1 MSPETSELTLV
12 VVDNGAPWVRSLF
25 AAMPPDVA
33 VHNLR
38 INSLG
43 AGGFR
48 ALAAACKIFSV
59 EQIGPNQWQHYT
71 VIPGWSRAYRIS
83 TTIAAAKVRRLVR
96 RLRGGR
102 AVVVYNC
109 PQLAD
114 VARKLAGA
122 AAQVYHVNDA
132 FRYYAWD
139 SAQVAQWESQLLS
152 CCSLGLA
159 SSQGI
164 AADLRADGFQN
175 IAYFPNAV
183 SSSFLGRMQQPPQ
196 SLPDLAGEK
205 GFIVG
210 CTGQINRS
218 YDWRLIEGLAMRC
231 TGAVQVF
238 VGPIIEADPVIRA
251 DIQRVLALPNIRW
264 LGPKPHDALP
274 DYLRRFD
281 VCLNPLAVNEHNNR
295 RCPLRFYDYLATDK
309 PIISTAIN
317 EAAMHRPHVL
327 VAQDVM
333 EMAAM
338 LEKIQHGGYQVDVAS
353 RRRYIVENTW
363 EKRAG
368 QLMGLL
374 RAQPN
379 KEPPV
384 IGQPEQRR

>member
-1 MSPETSELTLV
+1 MPPDTSELTLV

-25 AAMPPDVA
+25 AAMPRDVA

-38 INSLG
+38 IDSLG

-48 ALAAACKIFSV
+48 ALAATRKLFSV
-59 EQIGPNQWQHYT
+59 ERIGPNQWQHYT
-71 VIPGWSRAYRIS
+71 VIPGWTRAYGLS
-83 TTIAAAKVRRLVR
+83 TTMATAKVRRLLR
-96 RLRGGR
+96 RVRGGR

-109 PQLAD
+109 PQLAGT
-114 VARKLAGA
+114 AQKLAGA
-122 AAQVYHVNDA
+122 ATQVYHINDA

-139 SAQVAQWESQLLS
+139 SLQVAQWESQLLS

-183 SSSFLGRMQQPPQ
+183 SAGFLGRMQQRPPQ
-196 SLPDLAGEK
+196 SPADLAEEK
-205 GFIVG
+205 GFAVG
-210 CTGQINRS
+210 CIGQINRS
-218 YDWRLIEGLAMRC
+218 YDWRLIEDLARC
-231 TGAVQVF
+231 AVGVVLVF
-238 VGPIIEADPVIRA
+238 VGPIIEADPAIRA

-295 RCPLRFYDYLATDK
+295 RCPLRLYDYLATDK

-327 VAQDVM
+327 VARDVK

-338 LEKIQHGGYQVDVAS
+338 VEKIQHGGYQVDVAS
-353 RRRYIVENTW
+353 RRRYISENTW
-363 EKRAG
+363 EKRAAK
-368 QLMGLL
+368 LL
-374 RAQPN
+374 ELVAACGGNR
-379 KEPPV
+379 
-384 IGQPEQRR
+384 